1 MLNCA
6 KCGKYSCRKGD
17 LGHLPKE
24 CPIHDN
30 ENIYDKA
37 ILQYREDPQQLAV
50 RSARIEATGY
60 GIWPRIR
67 EIIEF
72 AKSTG
77 YTKLGLAFCTGL
89 RKEAMKINKIFENS
103 GFTMSSVACKTGGR
117 PKEELGIKNEE
128 KVRPEGFEAMCNPA
142 AQAMLLNKAK
152 TELNILVGLCV
163 GHDSLFIRNSEAPVT
178 ILAVKDRVTGHNP
191 LAAIYA
197 SHYFES
203 KLKN

>member
-6 KCGKYSCRKGD
+6 KCGKYSCRKGE
-17 LGHLPKE
+17 LEQLPKE

-30 ENIYDKA
+30 ADIYDKA
-37 ILQYREDPQQLAV
+37 VSQYRDDPMQLAV

-60 GIWPRIR
+60 GKWPRVR

-72 AKSTG
+72 AKSAG
-77 YTKLGLAFCTGL
+77 YKKLGLAFCIGL
-89 RKEAMKINKIFENS
+89 RKEAVEINRIFESS
-103 GFTMSSVACKTGGR
+103 GFTMESVACKTGGR

-128 KVRPEGFEAMCNPA
+128 KVKPGEFEAMCNPA

-163 GHDSLFIRNSEAPVT
+163 GHDSLFIKNSEAPIT

-197 SHYFES
+197 SYYFES
-203 KLKN
+203 KLKS